1 METVIAE
8 KPLNIVTFKQTIWF
22 SLLGGYLGG
31 FYLISLNYKAMGY
44 PQLAKKALR
53 TGLISTILL
62 FIFMAFLSVFADQW
76 TKPFLT
82 IGALAQGLVGMVY
95 LMHEHYKT
103 VDNHNRWKECLV
115 ALCLVV
121 PVMLAPFYLPT
132 KLIDYIPAYMSIL
145 LPALVVS
152 QFVKS
157 QQEIHLKESGLQKIP
172 KRKLLGSMLIALV
185 LTIAIAFAIGF
196 TIALIAY
203 LINPELLV

>member
-1 METVIAE
+1 METIAAE
-8 KPLNIVTFKQTIWF
+8 KPLNIVTFKQSLWS

-31 FYLISLNYKAMGY
+31 FYLVSLNYKAMGY
-44 PQLAKKALR
+44 PQLAKKAVR
-53 TGLISTILL
+53 TGLISTIVL
-62 FIFMAFLSVFADQW
+62 FIFMTFLSIFADQW

-82 IGALAQGLVGMVY
+82 LGALAQGLVGMVY

-103 VDNHNRWKECLV
+103 VDNHNRWKECFF

-121 PVMLAPFYLPT
+121 PVMLAPFYLPSN
-132 KLIDYIPAYMSIL
+132 LIDHIPVYMSIL
-145 LPALVVS
+145 IPAFVVS

-157 QQEIHLKESGLQKIP
+157 QQEMHLEDTGLQKIA
-172 KRKLLGSMLIALV
+172 KRKLLGSMLIALI
-185 LTIAIAFAIGF
+185 LTIAMALAIGF